1 MSPLKQNH
9 AILSNVAREVLREV
23 REQHRAGRLGFLVGA
38 GLSVPIGLPGWAAF
52 NEALLEN
59 AIGRHTPGGTSQARA
74 LSHDGVPAYY
84 FGHLVGTSV
93 LAPKK

>member
-9 AILSNVAREVLREV
+9 AILSTVAREVLREV

-52 NEALLEN
+52 NESLLTNGRSTIPNATSAPEISAPGMRSILRTPALWFL
-59 AIGRHTPGGTSQARA
+59 
-74 LSHDGVPAYY
+74 
-84 FGHLVGTSV
+84 
-93 LAPKK
+93 